1 MKKMEKL
8 LAFALVFCMAFASS
22 ANVFATEALTLTE
35 GTAEADGS
43 LSSGDAYT
51 PDTEIESYDLQGG
64 DEFPAVEESA
74 ELTGNQNN
82 VYTVTI
88 TTGSDEKEYDGQ
100 PLTSQ
105 EYTIDGLPEGCR
117 VASIKMNGSITM
129 PGSELNYIDDIQIVN
144 ANGENITNEF
154 NIFCEPGLLTVT
166 QNTAEI
172 KIISQN
178 GSWAYDGQEH
188 TAGYQVFYTK
198 DGHTDYY
205 EVEKGNFPCTLPTG
219 DRIIPVMTTSV
230 KDVTGSDGV
239 ENTID
244 RLDFQNQSCYKNVE
258 IKTGKLYVSKR
269 YITITANRTN
279 ALYDGDEKGAAEGFT
294 VKATGFDTGLPAG
307 ESVSQ
312 ISITGRATNVGFY
325 EGILVPANATI
336 KDSDGKD
343 TTSNYEIS
351 YAAGDLNIYMGGV
364 NDYVTITPADV
375 SATYDGQAHTAGTAT
390 AVDKLGNQLK
400 IEYSADGN
408 NWTEN
413 PTTITA
419 TNVADSKTVQIRVSS
434 SAYEGY
440 KYGSEKLEITKA
452 NIREHVKLTG
462 TRVQVTYDGQAHAAG
477 TATAKDDLNNSIKIE
492 YSKDGVNWTENPASI
507 AVTDAN
513 DWNNTVQVRAS
524 ADNYDGYV
532 TTSESLVVL
541 PKNISSSDVT
551 LTPKD
556 VIVEYDGSAHAAGTA
571 TASDPLGNS
580 LKIEYSVD
588 NKNWIEDPTSIT
600 AKDVT
605 DSKTVEVRVSCG
617 KNSYGYQNYYG
628 YKTGQTAQ
636 LKITPADINDYVTLT
651 PTDVSQVYDGNSYT
665 AGVASA
671 VDKNDNPLTIEYSID
686 GEKWTDD
693 PTTIIAKDVAD
704 SKIVQLRVS
713 IAGTKHTDADEKDE
727 GAADGRSILLSA
739 GNETAASNYSGY
751 VTGEE
756 KLEITKAEAA
766 DYISLTTT
774 DVSLTYDGSA
784 HAAGTATAEDR
795 LGNPLTIEYS
805 TDGENWTIDPS
816 TITATNPE
824 DSMTVQVRVSSDNYS
839 GYVTGTEKLTILAS
853 EKKNDKK
860 DDPDTGKD
868 TDKDK
873 DHKGDAGQKTDD
885 KDKKTSPAADTKTS
899 TDANSNANNAAA
911 TTKAEA
917 VSSKSNAVS
926 TGDRAEVAGFTALAV
941 IAGAAVLLLVRRKRH
956 A

>member
-43 LSSGDAYT
+43 LSSGDAYA
-51 PDTEIESYDLQGG
+51 PDTKEESYDLQGG
-64 DEFPAVEESA
+64 DEFPTVEESA

-82 VYTVTI
+82 VYAVTI
-88 TTGSDEKEYDGQ
+88 TTGSAEKEYDGT

-105 EYTIDGLPEGCR
+105 DYTIDGLPEGCR

-129 PGSELNYIDDIQIVN
+129 PGSALNYINDIQIVN

-188 TAGYQVFYTK
+188 TVGYQVFYTK

-205 EVEKGNFPCTLPTG
+205 EMEEGNFPCTLPTG

-325 EGILVPANATI
+325 EGILVPENATI

-375 SATYDGQAHTAGTAT
+375 SATYDGQVHTAGTAT

-400 IEYSADGN
+400 IEYSADGD
-408 NWTEN
+408 NWTED

-462 TRVQVTYDGQAHAAG
+462 ARVQVTYDGQAHAAG

-551 LTPKD
+551 LTSKTLSF
-556 VIVEYDGSAHAAGTA
+556 EYDGNSHNASGIAA
-571 TASDPLGNS
+571 ASDPLGNS

-588 NKNWIEDPTSIT
+588 GQNWTDDPTSIT

-605 DSKTVEVRVSCG
+605 DSKTVEVRASCG

-636 LKITPADINDYVTLT
+636 LEITPADINDYVTLT
-651 PTDVSQVYDGNSYT
+651 PADVSQVYDGNSYT

-671 VDKNDNPLTIEYSID
+671 VDKNGNPLTIEYSID
-686 GEKWTDD
+686 GENWTDD
-693 PTTIIAKDVAD
+693 PTTITAKDVAD
-704 SKIVQLRVS
+704 SKTVQIRVYVKN
-713 IAGTKHTDADEKDE
+713 G
-727 GAADGRSILLSA
+727 
-739 GNETAASNYSGY
+739 NYSGY
-751 VTGEE
+751 VTGTEE
-756 KLEITKAEAA
+756 LEITPA
-766 DYISLTTT
+766 DSSDYVTLTTT

-873 DHKGDAGQKTDD
+873 DHKGNAGQKTDD
-885 KDKKTSPAADTKTS
+885 KNKKTSPAADTKTS
-899 TDANSNANNAAA
+899 TDANSNASNAAA
-911 TTKAEA
+911 TTKAETA
-917 VSSKSNAVS
+917 SSKSNAVS
-926 TGDRAEVAGFTALAV
+926 TGDRAEIAGFTALAV
-941 IAGAAVLLLVRRKRH
+941 IAGAAVLLVRRKRH